1 MGRSRRVS
9 LLTPAALLLGG
20 LTAASFQ
27 GGASADAADDP
38 IALSGPL
45 PGKADTVHVLVLPP
59 VESLK
64 PGESAPQLELDKV
77 DVKIDGGRYQAF
89 IDPESVPD
97 SYVGRAGVVDLVV
110 YATTGPNVER
120 GWETETSARITR
132 FQGDAMSEAFWTDP
146 IDTAAVVSAP
156 GATARSAV
164 VPSNYRTEVEDDGVF
179 VENQYIPGRSYSG
192 CQQSNTG
199 EQSVR
204 STTIGTTYPFGN
216 STARMTVSS
225 SQGANYG
232 VAAAESGSSVG
243 FTLAGSLYSRS
254 AWGFDW
260 TFDTRDRSYR
270 KGIEYTKFAITC
282 GVPGNSYTEYK
293 WKPTGETGG
302 VDQNFDIARPTW
314 NNCAGI
320 HAEGIWR
327 RDSDSGY
334 SYKYGAAVK
343 FASVIGIDLSVDRQ
357 YSAAQKI
364 EYNVVGLNKKMCGNN
379 ANPSIAG
386 KVMMRRQ

>member
-1 MGRSRRVS
+1 MIQVSDAECALFRHNGFLKFENVFDDETLLAARAELSEAMDSVAESTGSPRAKLYGIYQRSR
-9 LLTPAALLLGG
+9 AARALAEDPRLLGILRG
-20 LTAASFQ
+20 L
-27 GGASADAADDP
+27 
-38 IALSGPL
+38 LGPNIR
-45 PGKADTVHVLVLPP
+45 LVLNRHNH
-59 VESLK
+59 VSINDRQ
-64 PGESAPQLELDKV
+64 SAEPRLHRDILHW
-77 DVKIDGGRYQAF
+77 
-89 IDPESVPD
+89 S
-97 SYVGRAGVVDLVV
+97 
-110 YATTGPNVER
+110 
-120 GWETETSARITR
+120 R